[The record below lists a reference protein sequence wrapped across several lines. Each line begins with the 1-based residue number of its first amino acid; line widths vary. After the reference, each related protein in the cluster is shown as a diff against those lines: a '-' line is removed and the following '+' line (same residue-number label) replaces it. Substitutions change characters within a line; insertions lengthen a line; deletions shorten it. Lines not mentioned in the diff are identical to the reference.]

1 MPGEDE
7 GAALVGR
14 VGPRRVQQPPI
25 WRQAGGQ
32 PSQGVSGALRP
43 SLRTAD
49 NQIASSHG
57 NVDGVR
63 MVCKDRRVQVIERLD
78 LCLVS
83 VGEQV
88 VERVAAQ
95 VGARHLCTPRCN

>member
-1 MPGEDE
+1 M
-7 GAALVGR
+7 
-14 VGPRRVQQPPI
+14 
-25 WRQAGGQ
+25 
-32 PSQGVSGALRP
+32 
-43 SLRTAD
+43 RTAD

-78 LCLVS
+78 LCLVG

-88 VERVAAQ
+88 VERVATQ
-95 VGARHLCTPRCN
+95 MGARHLCSHGNQ